1 MSLDASSVKERGQV
15 SGVEGEGRVRGRQC
29 RICGDRTLTEVTG
42 IFLAASHLT

>member
-15 SGVEGEGRVRGRQC
+15 SGVEGEGRGRGRQC
-29 RICGDRTLTEVTG
+29 RNGGDSMLIEMIG